1 MAINVYQV
9 VTDKIIA
16 ELEQGRIPWQKPWTG
31 AGNGAWNRVTGKP
44 YSYINQLLLGKPG
57 EWLTY
62 KQATEAGGKVRK
74 GEKASACVF
83 WKQIPV
89 EEETDGVKKTKLV
102 PMLRY
107 YNVFHIDQCEGIE

>member
-16 ELEQGRIPWQKPWTG
+16 ELEQGRIPWEKPWTG

-62 KQATEAGGKVRK
+62 KQANEAGGKVRK
-74 GEKASACVF
+74 GGESFRLCVLEADSRRGRGRQDKAGSHAPLLQRVPYR
-83 WKQIPV
+83 PV
-89 EEETDGVKKTKLV
+89 RG
-102 PMLRY
+102 
-107 YNVFHIDQCEGIE
+107 H